1 MQTEGATLSSG
12 ARVDVLAVMKRDA
25 ADASRYRC
33 SPNGSVANSVADTSR
48 FGRESDQARA
58 TIEAMAA
65 NVRALLASAPAHMC
79 PRNAAEREAY
89 KALRADLIAFGTTPP
104 ATDAPERTKTD
115 PLEGGM
121 DLETV
126 RAVFDEVESWLPY
139 DGDDNRIRE
148 RFAQARASVV
158 IEKGATPPAGGK
170 AVGYKIRDVVER
182 AIGQPF
188 GENTHVSL
196 GDIAAIIN
204 AYNSAPPAGG
214 GDADE
219 PADPW
224 RPINELP
231 DSDDLYWFMR
241 GDTIDGPRAPQRGG
255 FDADEW
261 EYFAPCEAPS
271 RLASSGGA

>member
-1 MQTEGATLSSG
+1 MNGA
-12 ARVDVLAVMKRDA
+12 VLDA
-25 ADASRYRC
+25 AARELIRRC
-33 SPNGSVANSVADTSR
+33 EA
-48 FGRESDQARA
+48 
-58 TIEAMAA
+58 AMALPAKWRKWADGLYRAEPA
-65 NVRALLASAPAHMC
+65 NRIRECADELEAAL
-79 PRNAAEREAY
+79 
-89 KALRADLIAFGTTPP
+89 GTAPP